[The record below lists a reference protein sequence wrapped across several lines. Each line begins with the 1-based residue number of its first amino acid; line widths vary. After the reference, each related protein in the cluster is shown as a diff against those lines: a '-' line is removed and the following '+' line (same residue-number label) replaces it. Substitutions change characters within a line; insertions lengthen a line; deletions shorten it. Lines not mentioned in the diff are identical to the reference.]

1 MISINQEL
9 SRFKKDKLKD
19 IIHKVNADQKEYE
32 KKVDKEKLQGVKNE

>member
-19 IIHKVNADQKEYE
+19 IIDKVNTEQKEYE